1 MKKLLLPTAYGT
13 RDIIAL
19 EAYNKRIMETNIAN
33 IFIKWGYQEV
43 VTPTYEFL
51 DTFNIGTDKDMEAQS
66 IKFFDSNN
74 KTLVLRPDMTAP
86 IARLVSTRLYNP
98 QARVHK
104 LFYIANVFRHE
115 QTQSGRQ
122 CEFYQAGVEC
132 FGVSSPLADAEIV
145 ALAIESI
152 KSTGLTQF
160 TINLGHVDFINGL
173 LLELDLE
180 DTQRSEIQE
189 LINNKNAV
197 GLNEL
202 VQQLTGS
209 EELLLTLRNI
219 LFLKGDINFLQN
231 LRNTIKNTISLKALD
246 NLLEIYKLLT
256 AYKLENYIVFDLGLT
271 RDMHYYSGMVFE
283 GYTADM
289 GYSLCGGGRYDRLM
303 DAFGLNCSATGFALG
318 IERITLLLARQGLLQ
333 KPAARKVLIVWSE
346 NTLDKAIQQAAFF
359 QNKGYI
365 TTLAPHQLS
374 AKEITAFESEKIYD
388 DIIRL

>member
-19 EAYNKRIMETNIAN
+19 EAYNKRIMESNIAD

-51 DTFNIGTDKDMEAQS
+51 DTFNIGIDKGMDEQS
-66 IKFFDSNN
+66 IKFFDRNN
-74 KTLVLRPDMTAP
+74 KTLVLRPDMTSP
-86 IARLVSTRLYNP
+86 LARLVSTRLYSS
-98 QARVHK
+98 QASVHK

-132 FGVSSPLADAEIV
+132 FGISSPLADAEII

-173 LLELDLE
+173 LDELNIDLL
-180 DTQRSEIQE
+180 QRTEIQA
-189 LINNKNAV
+189 LINSKNAV
-197 GLNEL
+197 GL
-202 VQQLTGS
+202 S
-209 EELLLTLRNI
+209 EILEESSGCEEILLTLKNI
-219 LFLKGDINFLQN
+219 LFLKGDIQFLQN
-231 LRNTIKNTISLKALD
+231 LRAKIKNATSLAALD
-246 NLLEIYKLLT
+246 NLLEIYQLLT
-256 AYKLENYIVFDLGLT
+256 AYKLENYIVFDLGLA
-271 RDMHYYSGMVFE
+271 RDMEYYSGMVFE
-283 GYTADM
+283 GYTANL

-303 DAFGLNCSATGFALG
+303 DSFGLNCSATGFALG
-318 IERITLLLARQGLLQ
+318 IERLTLLLARQGLLQ
-333 KPAARKVLIVWSE
+333 KPAARKVLIAWSQ
-346 NTLDKAIQQAAFF
+346 NSLSKAIQQASFF

-365 TTLAPHQLS
+365 TTLASHELTPL
-374 AKEITAFESEKIYD
+374 EINALEQEKIYD
-388 DIIRL
+388 DIIHL

>member
-19 EAYNKRIMETNIAN
+19 EAYNKRIMESNIAD

-51 DTFNIGTDKDMEAQS
+51 DTFNIGTDKGMDEES
-66 IKFFDSNN
+66 IKFFDRNN

-86 IARLVSTRLYNP
+86 LARLVSTRLYSP
-98 QARVHK
+98 QASVHK

-132 FGVSSPLADAEIV
+132 FGVSSPLADAEII

-173 LLELDLE
+173 LDELKIDSI
-180 DTQRSEIQE
+180 QRTEIQA
-189 LINNKNAV
+189 LINSKNAV
-197 GLNEL
+197 GLSEVL
-202 VQQLTGS
+202 AQSSGT
-209 EELLLTLRNI
+209 EELLLTLKNI
-219 LFLKGDINFLQN
+219 LFLKGDIQFLQN
-231 LRNTIKNTISLKALD
+231 LRSKIKNKTSLAALD
-246 NLLEIYKLLT
+246 NLLDIYRLLT
-256 AYKLENYIVFDLGLT
+256 AYKLENYIVFDLGLA
-271 RDMHYYSGMVFE
+271 RDMEYYSGMVFE
-283 GYTADM
+283 GYTADL

-303 DAFGLNCSATGFALG
+303 DSFGLNCSATGFALG

-333 KPAARKVLIVWSE
+333 KPATRKVLIAWSKD
-346 NTLDKAIQQAAFF
+346 NLDKAIAKATFF

-365 TTLAPHQLS
+365 TTLAAQELS
-374 AKEITAFESEKIYD
+374 SAQIADLEQEKIYD

>member
-43 VTPTYEFL
+43 ITPTYEFL
-51 DTFNIGTDKDMEAQS
+51 DTFNIGTDKGMDAQS
-66 IKFFDSNN
+66 IKFFDRNN

-86 IARLVSTRLYNP
+86 LARLVSTRLYQSSTP
-98 QARVHK
+98 VHK

-132 FGVSSPLADAEIV
+132 FGISSPLADAEII

-173 LLELDLE
+173 LSELDL
-180 DTQRSEIQE
+180 DVLQRAEIQE

-197 GLNEL
+197 GL
-202 VQQLTGS
+202 S
-209 EELLLTLRNI
+209 EILEQSSGCEEILLTLKNI
-219 LFLKGDINFLQN
+219 LFLKGDIQFLQN
-231 LRNTIKNTISLKALD
+231 LRSKIKNTTSLAALD
-246 NLLEIYKLLT
+246 NLLAIYQLLT
-256 AYKLENYIVFDLGLT
+256 AYKLENYIVFDLGLA
-271 RDMHYYSGMVFE
+271 RDMEYYSGMVFE
-283 GYTADM
+283 GYTADL

-303 DAFGLNCSATGFALG
+303 DSFGLNCSATGFALG

-333 KPAARKVLIVWSE
+333 KPAARKVLIAWSQ
-346 NTLDKAIQQAAFF
+346 NSLDKAIQQASFF

-365 TTLAPHQLS
+365 TTLAAHELTPQEIS
-374 AKEITAFESEKIYD
+374 ALEQEKIYD